1 MQDDQNGVSGSNVT
15 GGINFETYSIEDALN
30 YQKTSGVDLQ
40 NFTDGIANKMKF
52 KISDFGQLCQLIY

>member
-1 MQDDQNGVSGSNVT
+1 MQDDQNGVSGSNIT

-52 KISDFGQLCQLIY
+52 KVSFS